1 MQGSQNKIFKF
12 MTGGERY
19 LIPCYQRSYS
29 WTEDQCRTLYEDM
42 IHLHSQRLHDKMA
55 THFIGSIVCQQVK
68 DGQSSYLI
76 IDGQQRLTTMYL
88 FYLALYRIALKHPDA
103 EDIAPSL
110 KFKILSD
117 ESSDAISGLGAHRFE
132 LTQDDQG
139 AMDKLFA
146 CNENEFVEESLLT
159 KNYKLFTQWMENETR
174 LSIAQLYKVSQNLVF
189 IEIELDPSD
198 DAQLIFE
205 SLNSKGLDLSEGDKV
220 RNFLLMGLGQDEV
233 KKLYFED
240 WRPVE
245 LNSHKKLSEFIQYY
259 LALKCGR
266 APSMKELYLSFKDYV
281 LGLQDEQHT
290 LNEVKIEVMQEL
302 LTYSK
307 LFHSICTGEYD
318 LYADNDVDLSPKAR
332 ADLRDAIGQS
342 LKRLVYLNYSVR
354 IPILMQ
360 FMMLHRSK
368 MISGNELLE
377 ALKLLETFLFRRWAC
392 GIPSHGLNRTF
403 QALSSGFDPKNAAK
417 TAPEGMVKKL
427 VSIMCAE
434 GRFKGTSS
442 MPNDAAFK
450 QALLER
456 DLYSNSRNREALD
469 YMFERLENADNLE
482 QVKIDD
488 SYSIEHVMP
497 QKLSEEWRE
506 ELGPDAEK
514 IHRTW
519 LHRMAN
525 LTLTA
530 YNSKYSNSSFAD
542 KRSMEH
548 GLASSPLRLNRE
560 IAAFNRWGPEEMEA
574 RAQNL
579 IERALKIWPYPGES
593 QSSDTQDM
601 AFDYCLAE
609 GELELTGMKLNG
621 FEFKGKHYEAKK
633 WVQLQRDLFTMI
645 YQQNPERMRTWI
657 SVKWGNFNWLE
668 FYLKSTPDFRVVK
681 PSTVF
686 ELDKGLY
693 LSTNQNVI
701 YKLKLI
707 IQLFDMMEIAPEEL
721 VLHLVSSQ
729 SDEPA
734 PANSAAEPEPE
745 TEIDL

>member
-29 WTEDQCRTLYEDM
+29 WTEEQCRTLYEDM
-42 IHLHSQRLHDKMA
+42 IHLHIQRQHDKMA

-68 DGQSSYLI
+68 DGQSSYFI

-88 FYLALYRIALKHPDA
+88 FYLALYRMALKHPDA

-117 ESSDAISGLGAHRFE
+117 ESSDAISGLGVHRFE

-146 CNENEFVEESLLT
+146 GNENEFIEESLLT
-159 KNYKLFTQWMENETR
+159 KNYKLFTQWIESETR

-220 RNFLLMGLGQDEV
+220 RNFLLMGVGQDEV
-233 KKLYFED
+233 KKLYFEA

-245 LNSHKKLSEFIQYY
+245 LNCHKKLSEFIQYY

-266 APSMKELYLSFKDYV
+266 APSKEMLYLRFKDYV

-318 LYADNDVDLSPKAR
+318 LYADNDVDLSLKAR
-332 ADLRDAIGQS
+332 ADLQNAIGQS
-342 LKRLVYLNYSVR
+342 LKRLMYLNYSVR
-354 IPILMQ
+354 TPVLMQ
-360 FMMLHRSK
+360 FMMLHRAK
-368 MISGNELLE
+368 MINGNELLE
-377 ALKLLETFLFRRWAC
+377 AFNILETFLFRRWAC
-392 GIPSHGLNRTF
+392 GVPSRGLNRTF
-403 QALSSGFDPKNAAK
+403 QSLSLSFDPKNAAK
-417 TAPEGMVKKL
+417 SAPEGMVNKL
-427 VSIMCAE
+427 VSIMCFY
-434 GRFKGTSS
+434 GKFKGASS
-442 MPNDAAFK
+442 MPNDDFFK
-450 QALLER
+450 QSLLER

-469 YMFERLENADNLE
+469 YMFERLENADSLE

-488 SYSIEHVMP
+488 SYSIEHIMP
-497 QKLSEEWRE
+497 QNLSDEWRE
-506 ELGPDAEK
+506 ELGADADE
-514 IHRTW
+514 IHKTW

-542 KRSMEH
+542 KCSMDH
-548 GLASSPLRLNRE
+548 GLASSPLRLNQA
-560 IAAFNRWGPEEMEA
+560 IAKCEHWGPKEMEA
-574 RAQNL
+574 RAHRL
-579 IERALKIWPYPGES
+579 IEKALKIWPYPVES
-593 QSSDTQDM
+593 QSSDMQDM

-621 FEFKGKHYEAKK
+621 FEFKGKHYEAKN
-633 WVQLQRDLFTMI
+633 WASLQRSLFKMV
-645 YQQNPERMRTWI
+645 YQQTPERMRTWL
-657 SVKWGNFNWLE
+657 SVKWGKFECLE
-668 FYLKSTPDFRVVK
+668 SYLKGTSEFKVPKSYIYEIDN
-681 PSTVF
+681 
-686 ELDKGLY
+686 GLY
-693 LSTNQNVI
+693 LNTSQNVST
-701 YKLKLI
+701 KLRMLY
-707 IQLFDMMEIAPEEL
+707 QLFEMMEIDPEEL
-721 VLHLVSSQ
+721 ILHLIPGKLAGQ
-729 SDEPA
+729 T
-734 PANSAAEPEPE
+734 PANAAAEPDPE
-745 TEIDL
+745 IVVDL

>member
-29 WTEDQCRTLYEDM
+29 WTEEQCRTLYEDM

-88 FYLALYRIALKHPDA
+88 FYLALYRMALKHPDA

-146 CNENEFVEESLLT
+146 GNENEFVEESLLT

-220 RNFLLMGLGQDEV
+220 RNFLLMGLGQEEV
-233 KKLYFED
+233 KTLYYQD

-245 LNSHKKLSEFIQYY
+245 LNCHKKLSEFIQYY

-266 APSMKELYLSFKDYV
+266 APSMKVLYLSFKDYV
-281 LGLQDEQHT
+281 LGLQDEFHT
-290 LNEVKIEVMQEL
+290 LNEVKIEVMKEL

-318 LYADNDVDLSPKAR
+318 LYTDNDVDLSPKAR
-332 ADLRDAIGQS
+332 ADLQNAIEQS

-360 FMMLHRSK
+360 FMMLHRAK

-377 ALKLLETFLFRRWAC
+377 ALKILETFLFRRWAC

-403 QALSSGFDPKNAAK
+403 QALSSSFDPKNAAQ

-427 VSIMCAE
+427 VSIMCSD
-434 GRFKGTSS
+434 GKFKGASS

-469 YMFERLENADNLE
+469 YMFERLENADSLE

-488 SYSIEHVMP
+488 SYSIEHIMP

-506 ELGPDAEK
+506 ELGPEAEE
-514 IHRTW
+514 IHKTW

-548 GLASSPLRLNRE
+548 GLASSPLRLNQA
-560 IAAFNRWGPEEMEA
+560 IAKCEHWGPKEMAA
-574 RAQNL
+574 RAQSL
-579 IERALKIWPYPGES
+579 IEKALKIWPYPGES
-593 QSSDTQDM
+593 QGSDTQDM

-609 GELELTGMKLNG
+609 GELDLTDMKLNG
-621 FEFKGKHYEAKK
+621 FEFRGKHYEVKK
-633 WVQLQRDLFTMI
+633 WVQLQRDLFMLV
-645 YQQNPERMRTWI
+645 YQLNPERMRNWL
-657 SVKWGNFNWLE
+657 SVKWGNFSCLE
-668 FYLKSTPDFRVVK
+668 CYLKSTPDFSVARSNMV
-681 PSTVF
+681 S
-686 ELDKGLY
+686 ELNKDLY
-693 LSTNQNVI
+693 LNTNQNVVTKI
-701 YKLKLI
+701 RMLY
-707 IQLFDMMEIAPEEL
+707 QLFEMMEIDPEEL
-721 VLHLVSSQ
+721 ILHLVSGKSAE
-729 SDEPA
+729 SVPA
-734 PANSAAEPEPE
+734 STAAEQDPE
-745 TEIDL
+745 TDL